1 MHIWACNTKKL
12 EGIQRTEVIR
22 PDFFSMFSIPELE
35 PIERLN
41 MKNLKPLLKV
51 CNLNVYYKDIR
62 VLKQINLTVCAGQI
76 VSIVG
81 PNGSGK
87 TTVMKAIAGILRPIQ
102 GVISYQHEPIQTLPA
117 YEVVR
122 RGLVYVPEG
131 MNVFPFMS
139 VLENLEVGAY
149 AARKKKKSLLSFV
162 FEIFPVL
169 ADKRRDMAGT
179 LSGGQKRMLTIAR
192 GLMSDPHLLLL
203 DDPFLGLAPKDVNR
217 LCNTLKVIRG
227 HGITLFLAGQH
238 VRRILRVA
246 TKAFLIEQGKITL
259 VGTGEQLL
267 GHPHFREILLGVVAE
282 SKLEI
287 V

>member
-1 MHIWACNTKKL
+1 MDT
-12 EGIQRTEVIR
+12 
-22 PDFFSMFSIPELE
+22 
-35 PIERLN
+35 
-41 MKNLKPLLKV
+41 LKPLMKV
-51 CNLNVYYKDIR
+51 CNLNVYYRGIR
-62 VLKQINLTVCAGQI
+62 VLKQVNLTVCAGQI

-102 GVISYQHEPIQTLPA
+102 GVITYQHEPIQTLPVH
-117 YEVVR
+117 EVVR

-131 MNVFPFMS
+131 MNVFPYMS

-149 AARKKKKSLLSFV
+149 IARKKKNDRLAFI

-169 ADKRRDMAGT
+169 ADKRRKMAGT

-192 GLMSDPHLLLL
+192 GLMSDPRLLLL

-217 LCNTLKVIRG
+217 FCNTLKMIRG

-246 TKAFLIEQGKITL
+246 TKSFLIEDGKITL
-259 VGTGEQLL
+259 VGTGEQLM
-267 GHPHFREILLGVVAE
+267 GHPHFREILFGLTAKSELEVV
-282 SKLEI
+282 
-287 V
+287 

>member
-1 MHIWACNTKKL
+1 MDT
-12 EGIQRTEVIR
+12 
-22 PDFFSMFSIPELE
+22 
-35 PIERLN
+35 
-41 MKNLKPLLKV
+41 LKPLMKV
-51 CNLNVYYKDIR
+51 CNLDVYYRDIR
-62 VLKQINLTVCAGQI
+62 VVKQVNLTVCAGQI

-102 GVISYQHEPIQTLPA
+102 GVITYQHEPIQTLPVH
-117 YEVVR
+117 EVVR

-149 AARKKKKSLLSFV
+149 IARKKKNDRLSFV

-169 ADKRRDMAGT
+169 ADKRRKMAGT

-192 GLMSDPHLLLL
+192 GLMSDPRLLML
-203 DDPFLGLAPKDVNR
+203 DDPFLGLAPKEVTR
-217 LCNTLKVIRG
+217 LCNTLKIIRG

-246 TKAFLIEQGKITL
+246 TKAFLIEDGKITL

-267 GHPHFREILLGVVAE
+267 GHPHFREILFGLTSE
-282 SKLEI
+282 SEVEI
-287 V
+287 L

>member
-1 MHIWACNTKKL
+1 MDI
-12 EGIQRTEVIR
+12 I
-22 PDFFSMFSIPELE
+22 
-35 PIERLN
+35 
-41 MKNLKPLLKV
+41 KPLMKV
-51 CNLNVYYKDIR
+51 CNLNVYYRGIQ
-62 VLKQINLTVCAGQI
+62 VLQQVNLTVCAGQI

-87 TTVMKAIAGILRPIQ
+87 TTVMKAIAGILRPVQ
-102 GVISYQHEPIQTLPA
+102 GVITYQHEPIQTLPA
-117 YEVVR
+117 HEVVR
-122 RGLVYVPEG
+122 RGLVYVSEG

-149 AARKKKKSLLSFV
+149 IARKKKNDLMSFV

-169 ADKRRDMAGT
+169 ADKRRKMAGT

-192 GLMSDPHLLLL
+192 GLMSNPRLLLL

-217 LCNTLKVIRG
+217 LCNTLKIIRG

-246 TKAFLIEQGKITL
+246 TKAFLIENGKITL

-267 GHPHFREILLGVVAE
+267 GHPHFREILFGLTSESELEVV
-282 SKLEI
+282 
-287 V
+287 

>member
-1 MHIWACNTKKL
+1 MDT
-12 EGIQRTEVIR
+12 
-22 PDFFSMFSIPELE
+22 
-35 PIERLN
+35 
-41 MKNLKPLLKV
+41 LKPLMKV
-51 CNLNVYYKDIR
+51 CNLNVYYKGIQ
-62 VLKQINLTVCAGQI
+62 VLQQVNLTVCAGQI

-87 TTVMKAIAGILRPIQ
+87 TTVMKAIAGILRPVQ
-102 GVISYQHEPIQTLPA
+102 GVITYQHEPIQTLPA
-117 YEVVR
+117 HEVVR
-122 RGLVYVPEG
+122 RGLVYVSEG
-131 MNVFPFMS
+131 MNVFPLMS

-149 AARKKKKSLLSFV
+149 VARKKRNDLMSFV

-169 ADKRRDMAGT
+169 AEKRRKMAGT

-192 GLMSDPHLLLL
+192 GLMSNPRLLLL

-217 LCNTLKVIRG
+217 LCNTLKIIRD

-246 TKAFLIEQGKITL
+246 TKAFLIENGKITL

-267 GHPHFREILLGVVAE
+267 GHPHFREILFGLTSESELEVV
-282 SKLEI
+282 
-287 V
+287 

>member
-1 MHIWACNTKKL
+1 MDT
-12 EGIQRTEVIR
+12 
-22 PDFFSMFSIPELE
+22 
-35 PIERLN
+35 
-41 MKNLKPLLKV
+41 LKPLMNV
-51 CNLNVYYKDIR
+51 CNLNVYYRGIR
-62 VLKQINLTVCAGQI
+62 VLKQVNLTVCAGQI
-76 VSIVG
+76 ISIVG

-102 GVISYQHEPIQTLPA
+102 GVITYQHEQIQTLPA
-117 YEVVR
+117 HEVVR
-122 RGLVYVPEG
+122 RGLVYVSEG
-131 MNVFPFMS
+131 MNVFPLMS

-149 AARKKKKSLLSFV
+149 VARKKKNDLMSFV

-169 ADKRRDMAGT
+169 ADKRRKMAGT

-192 GLMSDPHLLLL
+192 GLMSNPRLLLL

-217 LCNTLKVIRG
+217 LCNTLKIIRG

-246 TKAFLIEQGKITL
+246 TKAFLIENGKITL

-267 GHPHFREILLGVVAE
+267 GHPHFREILFGLTAE
-282 SKLEI
+282 PELEVI
-287 V
+287 

>member
-1 MHIWACNTKKL
+1 MDT
-12 EGIQRTEVIR
+12 
-22 PDFFSMFSIPELE
+22 
-35 PIERLN
+35 
-41 MKNLKPLLKV
+41 LKPLMKV
-51 CNLNVYYKDIR
+51 CNLNVYYRGIQ
-62 VLKQINLTVCAGQI
+62 VLQQVNLTVCAGQI

-102 GVISYQHEPIQTLPA
+102 GVITYQHEPIQTLPA
-117 YEVVR
+117 HEVVR
-122 RGLVYVPEG
+122 RGLVYVSEG
-131 MNVFPFMS
+131 MNVFPLMS

-149 AARKKKKSLLSFV
+149 VARKKKNDLMSFV

-169 ADKRRDMAGT
+169 AEKRRKMAGT

-192 GLMSDPHLLLL
+192 GLMSNPRLLLL

-217 LCNTLKVIRG
+217 LCNTLKIIRG

-246 TKAFLIEQGKITL
+246 TKAFLIENGKITL

-267 GHPHFREILLGVVAE
+267 GHPHFREILFGLTSESELEVV
-282 SKLEI
+282 
-287 V
+287 

>member
-1 MHIWACNTKKL
+1 MDT
-12 EGIQRTEVIR
+12 
-22 PDFFSMFSIPELE
+22 
-35 PIERLN
+35 
-41 MKNLKPLLKV
+41 LKPLMKV
-51 CNLNVYYKDIR
+51 CNLNVYYRGIQ
-62 VLKQINLTVCAGQI
+62 VLQQVNLTVCAGQI

-87 TTVMKAIAGILRPIQ
+87 TTVMKAIAGILRPVQ
-102 GVISYQHEPIQTLPA
+102 GVITYQHEPIQMLPA
-117 YEVVR
+117 HEVVR
-122 RGLVYVPEG
+122 RGLVYVSEG
-131 MNVFPFMS
+131 MNVFPLMS

-149 AARKKKKSLLSFV
+149 VARKKKNHLLSFV

-169 ADKRRDMAGT
+169 ADKRRKMAGT

-192 GLMSDPHLLLL
+192 GLMSDPRLLLL

-217 LCNTLKVIRG
+217 LCSTLKIIRG

-246 TKAFLIEQGKITL
+246 TKAFLIENGKITL

-267 GHPHFREILLGVVAE
+267 GHPHFREILFGMTAE
-282 SKLEI
+282 SELEI
-287 V
+287 I

>member
-1 MHIWACNTKKL
+1 MNT
-12 EGIQRTEVIR
+12 
-22 PDFFSMFSIPELE
+22 
-35 PIERLN
+35 
-41 MKNLKPLLKV
+41 LKPLMKV
-51 CNLNVYYKDIR
+51 CNLNVYYKGIR
-62 VLKQINLTVCAGQI
+62 VVHRVNLTVCAGQI

-87 TTVMKAIAGILRPIQ
+87 TTVMKAIAGVLRPIR
-102 GVISYQHEPIQTLPA
+102 GVITYRQEPIQTLPA

-122 RGLVYVPEG
+122 RGLVYVSEG

-139 VLENLEVGAY
+139 VLENLEVGAFV
-149 AARKKKKSLLSFV
+149 ARKKKNDLLSFV
-162 FEIFPVL
+162 FEIFPIL
-169 ADKRRDMAGT
+169 ADKRRKMAGT

-192 GLMSDPHLLLL
+192 GLMSDPRLLLL

-217 LCNTLKVIRG
+217 VCNTLKRIRS

-246 TKAFLIEQGKITL
+246 TKAFLIENGKITL

-267 GHPHFREILLGVVAE
+267 GHPHFREILFGMTAE
-282 SKLEI
+282 SELEI
-287 V
+287 I